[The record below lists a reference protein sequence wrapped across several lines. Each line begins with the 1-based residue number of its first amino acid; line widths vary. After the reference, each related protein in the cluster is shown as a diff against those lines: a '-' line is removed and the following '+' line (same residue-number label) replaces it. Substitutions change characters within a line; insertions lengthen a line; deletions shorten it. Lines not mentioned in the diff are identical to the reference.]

1 MYSVDVIRL
10 SLVKSSSWKWINTGP
25 VSVLIKILLIRM
37 SNTNFNALCIDKI
50 LIACFD
56 LPAGLSV
63 DWLTSIHLPES
74 PSICVRFW
82 EILSLL
88 LFFFFLFG
96 FCQTIS
102 GGRATFQLLLA
113 RLNGRLKQILHSNL
127 TYSILSL
134 KKRKKRERERLYVCV
149 CPQIKYSSG
158 EKLKR
163 RERNVLY
170 IYFGLW
176 KSFRGLN
183 LDQAVCVNT
192 CCTRTNKLAAR
203 NQVWQAH
210 QGRLKHLHNKQ
221 WWRCIQPLINAILTC
236 SETFSFM
243 ETKLNHNINT

>member
-88 LFFFFLFG
+88 LFFFFFLFG

-102 GGRATFQLLLA
+102 GGRATFQLLQA
-113 RLNGRLKQILHSNL
+113 RLNGRLKQILRSNL
-127 TYSILSL
+127 TYSIPSL
-134 KKRKKRERERLYVCV
+134 KKRKKKRERDCMFVYV
-149 CPQIKYSSG
+149 
-158 EKLKR
+158 LK
-163 RERNVLY
+163 
-170 IYFGLW
+170 
-176 KSFRGLN
+176 
-183 LDQAVCVNT
+183 
-192 CCTRTNKLAAR
+192 
-203 NQVWQAH
+203 
-210 QGRLKHLHNKQ
+210 
-221 WWRCIQPLINAILTC
+221 
-236 SETFSFM
+236 
-243 ETKLNHNINT
+243 